1 MASEVGIRVK
11 LTFPEALVR
20 QPVLAHV
27 IRDFNVIPDIRRA
40 EITNSIGWIIC
51 ELDGESD
58 QIDTAIEWLKAEGVG
73 VDLLGDL
80 LES

>member
-58 QIDTAIEWLKAEGVG
+58 QIDAAIEWLKAEGVG